1 MTNIK
6 VKGSFRRKRRAL
18 KIVRVNPRIIKGS
31 PVSLAREC
39 GQPNCRC
46 RKGKKH
52 VSLYLSRSVK
62 GRTTMTYI
70 PHRYEDVVKEGVAEY
85 KRILKVLDELSE
97 VNLEAIKERRGI

>member
-1 MTNIK
+1 MAK
-6 VKGSFRRKRRAL
+6 MKGVFRRKRRIRKAL
-18 KIVRVNPRIIKGS
+18 RVDARIIKGY

-62 GRTTMTYI
+62 GKTTMLYI
-70 PHRYEDVVKEGVAEY
+70 PHMYEDAVQEGVAEY
-85 KRILKVLDELSE
+85 KRVLKILDGLSE
-97 VNLEAIKERRGI
+97 ANLEAIRKRKAI

>member
-1 MTNIK
+1 MKRLKAKKIL
-6 VKGSFRRKRRAL
+6 GRGRRVFKS
-18 KIVRVNPRIIKGS
+18 IGVNPRIIKGY

-62 GRTTMTYI
+62 GKTAMLYI
-70 PHRYEDVVKEGVAEY
+70 PHMYEDAVKEGVAEY
-85 KRILKVLDELSE
+85 KRVLKVLDELSQA
-97 VNLEAIKERRGI
+97 NLEAIKKRKEI

>member
-1 MTNIK
+1 MMSAKIK
-6 VKGSFRRKRRAL
+6 GLPGRKRRVFKAL
-18 KIVRVNPRIIKGS
+18 RVNSRIIKGS

-70 PHRYEDVVKEGVAEY
+70 PHRYEDAVRDGVAEY
-85 KRILKVLDELSE
+85 KRILQSLDELSE
-97 VNLEAIKERRGI
+97 VNLNAIKERRSI